1 MLISTLIFAFSLAA
15 LIQFAVL
22 SWRAALLAAAPLP
35 T

>member
-22 SWRAALLAAAPLP
+22 SWRAALLPLP

>member
-22 SWRAALLAAAPLP
+22 SWRAALLGATRLS